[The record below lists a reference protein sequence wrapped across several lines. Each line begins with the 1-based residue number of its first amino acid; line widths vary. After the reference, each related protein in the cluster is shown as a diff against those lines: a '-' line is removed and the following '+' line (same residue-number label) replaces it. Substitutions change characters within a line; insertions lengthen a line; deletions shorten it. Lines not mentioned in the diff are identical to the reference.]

1 MKKFILLFAILL
13 ASCNAPV
20 EEPTGS
26 GYWAGGDGNE
36 KFVNASDELTDIY
49 TKWVQAHNDKDIEA
63 VLSYQTDTIRIA
75 LANGNVIN
83 GAKEHAEGLANYFT
97 SDPNWNIYWALPY
110 KGVSEGEEWIIAG
123 QYVTNTSA
131 DGEETAVQ
139 RMIDAQFVDGLLNWV
154 IVYDKQPPS
163 QD

>member
-83 GAKEHAEGLANYFT
+83 GAKEHAEGLAIILQVIRIGIFT
-97 SDPNWNIYWALPY
+97 GLYHIKEFLRVKS
-110 KGVSEGEEWIIAG
+110 
-123 QYVTNTSA
+123 
-131 DGEETAVQ
+131 
-139 RMIDAQFVDGLLNWV
+139 GLLLVNMLLV
-154 IVYDKQPPS
+154 QIVMESKQQPKG
-163 QD
+163 

>member
-20 EEPTGS
+20 EGPTGS

-123 QYVTNTSA
+123 QYVTSTNS
-131 DGEETAVQ
+131 DGEQTATQ
-139 RMIDAQFVDGLLNWV
+139 RMIDAQFVDGLLNYV